1 MPRKQINSFAV
12 PTAEDGKSDTVM
24 MIALRPSAA
33 LLLLALCAS
42 LLASCATYRVPMNRD
57 DFGLHFVRV
66 HVNNYPGV
74 FLVDSGASH
83 TVLDHR
89 FANRCLKNMTPSN
102 LRLAWLGSQHTDTK
116 EGVVDHFQIG
126 SHKEVGPFR
135 IHVLNLDAIN
145 NAPARTRAMR
155 MDGIIGADFLITHRA
170 LIDYS
175 TSSLRFS
182 SAPNTWME
190 PPRIKHRR

>member
-1 MPRKQINSFAV
+1 
-12 PTAEDGKSDTVM
+12 M
-24 MIALRPSAA
+24 MIAFRSQIS
-33 LLLLALCAS
+33 LLLLALGLS
-42 LLASCATYRVPMNRD
+42 LLASCATYRVPMKRD

-66 HVNNYPGV
+66 QVNNHPGI

-89 FANRCLKNMTPSN
+89 FANRCLKNMTSSN

-116 EGVVDHFQIG
+116 EGVADYFQIG
-126 SHKEVGPFR
+126 NYRETGPFR

-145 NAPARTRAMR
+145 HAPARSRAMR

-175 TSSLRFS
+175 TGSLRFA